1 MGSHWHPFRKQKT
14 MTRDILSEIVGKKKE
29 EVAASKKNCPMARI
43 QAEAVAAPGGPS
55 FFSAM
60 TSSHAVRI
68 IAEIKRASPSKGVI
82 RADLNAAEQAA
93 AYARGGAAAL
103 SVLTDGPYFK
113 GSLDDMADARAAT
126 TLPVLR
132 KEFIVSAYQIFESRA
147 WRADAILLIVRILS
161 AAQLGEYLA
170 ISRELGMD
178 ALVEVH
184 TEADLAV
191 ATDAGATLIGINNRN
206 LTSFDTDIGRAV
218 NLVARFDPGQIAV
231 AASGIG
237 GRADIERNLAAGI
250 HNFLIGESLVRAGDP
265 VAFLRYLRTGQ
276 PLSD

>member
-1 MGSHWHPFRKQKT
+1 MP
-14 MTRDILSEIVGKKKE
+14 RDILSEIVEKKKE
-29 EVAASKKNCPMARI
+29 AVRAAQRDCPMACI
-43 QAEAVAAPGGPS
+43 QAKAAAAPNGRS

-60 TSSHAVRI
+60 TSSQDVRI
-68 IAEIKRASPSKGVI
+68 IAEIKRASPSRGLI

-93 AYARGGAAAL
+93 AYADGGAAAL
-103 SVLTDGPYFK
+103 SVLTDGPYFQ
-113 GSLDDMADARAAT
+113 GSLGDLAAARAAT

-161 AAQLGEYLA
+161 AAQLSEYLA

-184 TEADLAV
+184 TEADLGV

-218 NLVARFDPGQIAV
+218 NLVARFGAGQIAV
-231 AASGIG
+231 AASGIV
-237 GRADIERNLAAGI
+237 GRDDIERNLAAGI
-250 HNFLIGESLVRAGDP
+250 HNFLIGESLVRADDP
-265 VAFLRYLRTGQ
+265 AAFLRHLRTGQ
-276 PLSD
+276 PMPD